1 MGRISE
7 GQCGNCKSV
16 LEPALPNKGNGQ
28 YEDAFDL
35 ALFPGY
41 GEKIDGFCN
50 VYFNL
55 CSECS
60 DKFIKLFPDLYENII
75 TEAERLDW

>member
-16 LEPALPNKGNGQ
+16 LEPVWDNGGNGQ
-28 YEDAFDL
+28 YEDALDVGI
-35 ALFPGY
+35 FPGY
-41 GEKIDGFCN
+41 GEKIDGFSN
-50 VYFNL
+50 AFFNL
-55 CSECS
+55 CNECS

-75 TEAERLDW
+75 TEAERLD